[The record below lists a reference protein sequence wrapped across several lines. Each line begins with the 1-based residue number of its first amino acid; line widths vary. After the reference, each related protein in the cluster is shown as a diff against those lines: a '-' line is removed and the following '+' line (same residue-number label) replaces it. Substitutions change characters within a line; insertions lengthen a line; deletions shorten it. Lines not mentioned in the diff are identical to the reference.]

1 MWHDGLAVFDVRIMK
16 AKKAAAT
23 KKPNL
28 VVVPPPPDKT
38 GVVTR
43 TKPALVV
50 KKRPSDPREK
60 PAARDSQGK
69 ASRAEIRREEPRR
82 VAPRATGRDTERGNQ
97 QRSRKAVKK

>member
-1 MWHDGLAVFDVRIMK
+1 MK
-16 AKKAAAT
+16 AKNSSAAT
-23 KKPNL
+23 RPNL
-28 VVVPPPPDKT
+28 VVAPPPPDVT
-38 GVVTR
+38 GTVTR
-43 TKPALVV
+43 AKPVLVA